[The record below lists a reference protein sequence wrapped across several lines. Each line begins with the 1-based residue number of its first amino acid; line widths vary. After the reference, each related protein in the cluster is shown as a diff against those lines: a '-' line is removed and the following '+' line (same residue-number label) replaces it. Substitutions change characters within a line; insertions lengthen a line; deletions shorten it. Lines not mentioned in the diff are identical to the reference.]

1 MFLLA
6 KYGVQTTFTFPI
18 VKRGLVD
25 LAATGD
31 WTPATGDT
39 KISKDGGNVANTTN
53 NPSAIGGTGSIMWT
67 LTLTATELQAA
78 VVDIQIVDSA
88 TKVVE
93 DQVLKV
99 YTYGNAS
106 AKIIPDLSVANLA
119 ANVTQ
124 WLGSTPSGLSS
135 GNVPADAL
143 LLGGSGDA
151 ITNLLTEFGQQA
163 GSARHVLV
171 ATTVA
176 SVTSQTVMVLTAGS
190 ADNNAYVGAIA
201 VFKNGS
207 LATGMQRSFRRI
219 TAYVGASKTITLD
232 SAPDFTVA
240 TNDLVAILVP
250 QSPTVNQNADALLDR
265 TAGVETGL
273 TVRQALRLLAAAM
286 FGKASGLAGTTA
298 TFRDTGDTKDR
309 IVATVDA
316 NGNRTAVTTDPS

>member
-18 VKRGLVD
+18 VKRGVVD
-25 LAATGD
+25 LAATAD

-53 NPSAIGGTGSIMWT
+53 NPSAVGGTGSVMWT

-88 TKVVE
+88 TKAVE
-93 DQVLKV
+93 DQTLKV

-124 WLGSTPSGLSS
+124 WLGSAPNVLVSGA
-135 GNVPADAL
+135 VPADMQS
-143 LLGGSGDA
+143 LGGSGA
-151 ITNLLTEFGQQA
+151 GASNLLNEYDGDYDV
-163 GSARHVLV
+163 GNGKLV
-171 ATTVA
+171 RTTLAT
-176 SVTSQTVMVLTAGS
+176 VTSQTVMTLTSGS
-190 ADNNAYVGAIA
+190 ADNNAYVGARI
-201 VFKNGS
+201 VFRDA
-207 LATGMQRSFRRI
+207 ATSMQRSVRRG
-219 TAYVGASKTITLD
+219 TAYVGATKSLTLD
-232 SAPDFTVA
+232 AAPDFTVVVG
-240 TNDLVAILVP
+240 DLVLVTADIT
-250 QSPTVNQNADALLDR
+250 PTANQNANALLDL
-265 TAGVETGL
+265 TAGVESGL
-273 TVRQALRLLAAAM
+273 TFRQALRLLAAVA

-309 IVATVDA
+309 VVATVDA